1 MARAGSQPKRKSKQ
15 VTVLGD
21 DLVCRFYTLFNPEM
35 NTNFVLSIKFELK
48 LNSDMKNL
56 MLIIAIMFAASGSNG
71 QQIKPSN
78 SGYAPA
84 NGIKIYYEI
93 YGEGKPLVLLHGA
106 FYTIEMNWG
115 QLIPELSKTRKVIAI
130 EMQGHGHTPFSERK
144 LSITTLASDVE
155 KVMDYLKIDSAD
167 VAGYSMGGSV
177 AYQFAVQ
184 SPKRLRKLVI
194 ISSTYKTNG
203 WLPIVNGAF
212 KDFKP
217 EFFDNTPIKAA
228 YDAVA
233 PDTTKWRNF
242 LEQMF
247 VFAKEP
253 FNVGDSN
260 IAKIAAPVLIISG
273 DNDGTDKIELMKTY
287 KLLGGGVSADLQP
300 MPKSQLA
307 IVPSQGHVS
316 LMMQTTTILTYLNGF
331 LK

>member
-1 MARAGSQPKRKSKQ
+1 MKRVFNAKRLFKGYTIQ
-15 VTVLGD
+15 TPVLI
-21 DLVCRFYTLFNPEM
+21 M
-35 NTNFVLSIKFELK
+35 
-48 LNSDMKNL
+48 ML
-56 MLIIAIMFAASGSNG
+56 MLTVFQSNG
-71 QQIKPSN
+71 QQDKPAE
-78 SGYAPA
+78 SGYAPV
-84 NGIKIYYEI
+84 NGIKVYYEV
-93 YGEGKPLVLLHGA
+93 YLPAGQAGGEGTPLVLLHGA
-106 FYTIEMNWG
+106 FYTIDMNWG

-130 EMQGHGHTPFSERK
+130 EMQGHGHTPFSDRK

-194 ISSTYKTNG
+194 ISSTYKTDG
-203 WLPIVNGAF
+203 WLPIVNGGF

-217 EFFDNTPIKAA
+217 EFFDNTPIKTA

-233 PDTTKWRNF
+233 PDKTKWRKF

-247 VFAKEP
+247 AFAKVP

-273 DNDGTDKIELMKTY
+273 DNDGLDKIELMKTY
-287 KLLGGGVSADLQP
+287 QLLGGGVSADLQP

-316 LMMQTTTILTYLNGF
+316 LMMQTTTILNYLDSF

>member
-1 MARAGSQPKRKSKQ
+1 MAS
-15 VTVLGD
+15 T
-21 DLVCRFYTLFNPEM
+21 
-35 NTNFVLSIKFELK
+35 
-48 LNSDMKNL
+48 
-56 MLIIAIMFAASGSNG
+56 SNG
-71 QQIKPSN
+71 QQIKPSA
-78 SGYAPA
+78 SGYAPV
-84 NGIKIYYEI
+84 NGTKIYYEV

-106 FYTIEMNWG
+106 FYTIEMNWAS
-115 QLIPELSKTRKVIAI
+115 LLPELSKSRKVIAI
-130 EMQGHGHTPFSERK
+130 EMQGHGHSPYSDRE

-194 ISSTYKTNG
+194 ISSTYKTSG
-203 WLPIVNGAF
+203 WLPVVNGAF

-217 EFFDNTPIKAA
+217 EFFDNTPLQTA

-233 PDTTKWRNF
+233 PDKTKWRKF

-247 VFAKEP
+247 VFAKVP
-253 FNVGDSN
+253 FNVGDAN
-260 IAKIAAPVLIISG
+260 ISKITAPVLIISG
-273 DNDGTDKIELMKTY
+273 DNDGTDKVELMKTY
-287 KLLGGGVSADLQP
+287 QLLGGGIAADMQP
-300 MPKSQLA
+300 MPKSHLA

-316 LMMQTTTILTYLNGF
+316 LMMQTETILNYLNDF

>member
-1 MARAGSQPKRKSKQ
+1 
-15 VTVLGD
+15 
-21 DLVCRFYTLFNPEM
+21 
-35 NTNFVLSIKFELK
+35 
-48 LNSDMKNL
+48 MKNL
-56 MLIIAIMFAASGSNG
+56 ILLIVIMVAAFRTNG
-71 QQIKPSN
+71 QQTKSSN
-78 SGYAPA
+78 SGYAPV
-84 NGIKIYYEI
+84 NGIKIYYEV
-93 YGEGKPLVLLHGA
+93 YGKGRPLILLHGA
-106 FYTIEMNWG
+106 FYTIGMNWG

-130 EMQGHGHTPFSERK
+130 EMQGHGHTPFSDRE

-155 KVMDYLKIDSAD
+155 GVMDHLKIDSAD
-167 VAGYSMGGSV
+167 VAGFSMGGSV

-203 WLPIVNGAF
+203 WLPIINSGF
-212 KDFKP
+212 ENFKP
-217 EFFDNTPIKAA
+217 EFFDNTPIKTA

-233 PDTTKWRNF
+233 PDKTKWRQF

-247 VFAKEP
+247 VFAKVP

-260 IAKIAAPVLIISG
+260 IAKISAPVLIISG
-273 DNDGTDKIELMKTY
+273 DNDGLDKIELIKTY
-287 KLLGGGVSADLQP
+287 QLLGGAVAADLQP

-316 LMMQTTTILTYLNGF
+316 LMMQTTTILAYLNSF

>member
-1 MARAGSQPKRKSKQ
+1 MKRVFKGS
-15 VTVLGD
+15 
-21 DLVCRFYTLFNPEM
+21 NA
-35 NTNFVLSIKFELK
+35 LK
-48 LNSDMKNL
+48 PV
-56 MLIIAIMFAASGSNG
+56 LIIALLLFTASQSNG
-71 QQIKPSN
+71 QQIKPSD
-78 SGYAPA
+78 SGYVPV
-84 NGIKIYYEI
+84 NGIKVYYEV
-93 YGEGKPLVLLHGA
+93 YGEGRPIVLLHGA
-106 FYTIEMNWG
+106 FYTIEMNWA

-130 EMQGHGHTPFSERK
+130 EMQGHGHTPFSDRE

-167 VAGYSMGGSV
+167 VAGFSMGGSV

-194 ISSTYKTNG
+194 ISSTYKTSG
-203 WLPIVNGAF
+203 WLPIVNGGF

-217 EFFDNTPIKAA
+217 EFFDNTPIKTA

-233 PDTTKWRNF
+233 PDKTKWRKF

-247 VFAKEP
+247 AFAKVP

-260 IAKIAAPVLIISG
+260 ISKIAAPVLIISG
-273 DNDGTDKIELMKTY
+273 DNDGTDKVELMKTY
-287 KLLGGGVSADLQP
+287 QLLGGGVSADLQP

-316 LMMQTTTILTYLNGF
+316 LMMQTKTILGYLDGF